1 MTDRTRNTLSIEEL
15 QRRISISPFQRWLG
29 LQAESIDANGVTLGL
44 ALRTELI
51 GNPRTAALHGGIF
64 GCLVDSAASFSIIA
78 LHGGSN
84 ITVDMRVDF
93 HRSVTLAPGSETRI
107 RAIGSIVRTG
117 RTLATADARIVD
129 AQGNLLASGRGVFM
143 RSEPELEIGTK
154 KE

>member
-51 GNPRTAALHGGIF
+51 GNPRTF